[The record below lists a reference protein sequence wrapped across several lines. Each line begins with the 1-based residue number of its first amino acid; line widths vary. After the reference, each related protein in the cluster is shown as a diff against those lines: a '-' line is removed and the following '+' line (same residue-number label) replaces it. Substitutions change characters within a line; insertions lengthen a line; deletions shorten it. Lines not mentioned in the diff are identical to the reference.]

1 MRQLQFE
8 GEITE
13 AARYALR
20 YASDFYDVKEAKDF
34 DSLFQINSRD
44 FLNKCYEGYKI
55 SQDIIVRNILSIENE
70 LKVKQKELTN
80 FKKGKHHKELYRD
93 PVYKRLVENE
103 TQLRI
108 QRAAFHEV
116 ANSIVWTVL
125 LQERTHVKS
134 FIQPGGGSGY
144 LRDRNIDSVIAVA
157 KNHNENPNKFTLICD
172 ITSCLHVG
180 DLLTVGNGKLTITE
194 VKDKGQVNDLVSEII
209 HGSLKKMSVNIDAI
223 KKLKL
228 VSPKHGF
235 KQVERNFNQLRNF
248 FSTKEYIQTDETFDS
263 YFQEYRKAITIFTE
277 DKNYSDLVETGLD
290 ELYKSD
296 KSYLI
301 LPSDCCIIGLFKR
314 KEDESGFVRRMDFRH
329 HLYHWTKEP
338 YEKCQYLDPH
348 KAKFSKEDPPEFVKY
363 HELPIHSFK
372 EKIFVPTHPPIFF
385 VLKEKY
391 AVDLLIDKID
401 IYIYFDYQRFFE
413 MCKER
418 GLNPRW
424 LSVSDLAK
432 GENKNSTS
440 YLPDFDGKYL
450 EIADTSNKSKS
461 TFGYGLLYRILFE
474 FQWGYNVIDQFKEQL
489 WIDSHPIWNE
499 IRTRVRL
506 KIRYLRLKWYIYKK
520 YVLSYIRS

>member
-157 KNHNENPNKFTLICD
+157 KNHNENP
-172 ITSCLHVG
+172 
-180 DLLTVGNGKLTITE
+180 
-194 VKDKGQVNDLVSEII
+194 
-209 HGSLKKMSVNIDAI
+209 AR
-223 KKLKL
+223 
-228 VSPKHGF
+228 SPRWRPPWG
-235 KQVERNFNQLRNF
+235 RLRRAARAPPGRPL
-248 FSTKEYIQTDETFDS
+248 QPG
-263 YFQEYRKAITIFTE
+263 RH
-277 DKNYSDLVETGLD
+277 
-290 ELYKSD
+290 
-296 KSYLI
+296 
-301 LPSDCCIIGLFKR
+301 R
-314 KEDESGFVRRMDFRH
+314 EDESPRR
-329 HLYHWTKEP
+329 
-338 YEKCQYLDPH
+338 
-348 KAKFSKEDPPEFVKY
+348 
-363 HELPIHSFK
+363 
-372 EKIFVPTHPPIFF
+372 
-385 VLKEKY
+385 
-391 AVDLLIDKID
+391 
-401 IYIYFDYQRFFE
+401 
-413 MCKER
+413 
-418 GLNPRW
+418 
-424 LSVSDLAK
+424 
-432 GENKNSTS
+432 
-440 YLPDFDGKYL
+440 
-450 EIADTSNKSKS
+450 
-461 TFGYGLLYRILFE
+461 
-474 FQWGYNVIDQFKEQL
+474 
-489 WIDSHPIWNE
+489 
-499 IRTRVRL
+499 RTRSGAARPGSQ
-506 KIRYLRLKWYIYKK
+506 RRASRPHRCRW
-520 YVLSYIRS
+520 